1 MRTIFADTH
10 YLIAISHQQDQWHGT
25 AKEISK
31 DLQPFHLV
39 TTETVLLEMLNFF
52 AEYSPFVRQSA
63 AHFAWHILAESEAD
77 VVLHTHDSFLAGLD
91 LYSKRLDKGY
101 SLTDCISMNVM
112 RERGISEILT
122 HDHHFAQEGFTILL

>member
-10 YLIAISHQQDQWHGT
+10 YLIAISHQQDQWHSK

-63 AHFAWHILAESEAD
+63 AHFAWHILAESEAE
-77 VVLHTHDSFLAGLD
+77 VVLHTHDAFLTGLE